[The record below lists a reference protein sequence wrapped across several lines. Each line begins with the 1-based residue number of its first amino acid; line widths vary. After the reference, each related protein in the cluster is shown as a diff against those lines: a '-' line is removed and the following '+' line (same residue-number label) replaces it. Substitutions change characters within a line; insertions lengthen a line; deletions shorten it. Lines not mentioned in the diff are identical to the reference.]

1 MNRMLNYVWY
11 SFKIVC
17 WLYFE
22 KNWSRSFKYLGCS
35 SGKLL
40 DNKVD
45 NECTKGNQSFMFLT
59 VKILKL
65 LERKK
70 CTERNKGIDTVLS
83 QISEILQNLL
93 YEKGKTER

>member
-17 WLYFE
+17 WLYSE

-35 SGKLL
+35 SGKML

-45 NECTKGNQSFMFLT
+45 NECTKGNQSFVLNGKDF
-59 VKILKL
+59 KITWK
-65 LERKK
+65 EKMHGKK
-70 CTERNKGIDTVLS
+70 
-83 QISEILQNLL
+83 
-93 YEKGKTER
+93 